1 MGLLLT
7 KKFDTL
13 NDLFVDQVKDLYD
26 AEQRLTKAIPHMVE
40 AAQSPELK
48 SAFEHHLKETEG
60 QVKRL
65 EKVFELI
72 DTKPDRET
80 CDAMKGLLSEGDEV
94 LDSDGDPSVIDAA
107 LIAAAQRVEH
117 YEMAGYGTAR
127 TLARQLGLE
136 QVAELLQ
143 QTLNEESAADDKL
156 THIAETS
163 VNVAAATS

>member
-65 EKVFELI
+65 EKVFDLI
-72 DTKPDRET
+72 DAKPDRET

-94 LDSDGDPSVIDAA
+94 IDSDGDPSVIDAA